1 VNEFCRGVN
10 FKLREEESAC
20 SKLSR
25 SPNEQKSNLI
35 HVESKTK
42 MRFLD
47 NLVGVDL

>member
-1 VNEFCRGVN
+1 MNEFCRGVN
-10 FKLREEESAC
+10 FKLIESAYL
-20 SKLSR
+20 KLSR

-47 NLVGVDL
+47 NLVGVD